1 LGQLRNQCALC
12 SQVAV
17 LVETRIAP
25 VLSELDEARDQR
37 DSLQAAATRLEAQR
51 VELETRL
58 EEEKKCRDDLMEGLA
73 EARAAQRPRVE
84 LTEAEM
90 NVVLDRWNHN
100 YDRQPGET
108 STHQLMRQIEE
119 ARQAKEAAAKQ
130 GG

>member
-1 LGQLRNQCALC
+1 
-12 SQVAV
+12 
-17 LVETRIAP
+17 
-25 VLSELDEARDQR
+25 
-37 DSLQAAATRLEAQR
+37 
-51 VELETRL
+51 
-58 EEEKKCRDDLMEGLA
+58 MEGLA